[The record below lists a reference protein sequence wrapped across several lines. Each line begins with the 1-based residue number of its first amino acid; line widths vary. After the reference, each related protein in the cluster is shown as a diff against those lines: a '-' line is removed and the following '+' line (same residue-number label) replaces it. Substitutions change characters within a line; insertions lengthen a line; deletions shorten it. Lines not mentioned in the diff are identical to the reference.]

1 MLSSYNAL
9 IAENMPRMKRAAA
22 IIVSML
28 AFSTLTAS
36 GLMFPNPFSFVFT
49 SVSVA
54 VLASLIF
61 AYRSNLILLLPV
73 ASGICV
79 IAVTGSPVCA
89 LVSLAS
95 LVPSV
100 ALAVLFY
107 KKARRSS
114 AVTAVSIVVGISFA
128 VVVGVMLLMRPELI
142 SRAASVKSLLTE
154 KISSLTVNTANGRV
168 LLYTEEAAES
178 LAAYFVVS
186 IPAAVIIVINA
197 ISFVSSEIFL
207 VAVKMFGFWDRVPD
221 GKWRYSPELAAAI
234 VYISAYVVSASLI
247 PFPSADVVGFA
258 AENVLIALIPAMLIA
273 GERALLS
280 LSQRHDKKTIFIVLS
295 AMLFLVSPSL
305 YLMVIT
311 FSGAVAVIISRIK
324 PYVMRFIRRDGD

>member
-1 MLSSYNAL
+1 MISSYNAL

-22 IIVSML
+22 IIVSVF
-28 AFSTLTAS
+28 AFGTLTAS
-36 GLMFPNPFSFVFT
+36 GMIFPNPFSFVFT

-61 AYRSNLILLLPV
+61 AYRSNIIFMLPITSGTCVILL
-73 ASGICV
+73 
-79 IAVTGSPVCA
+79 TGSPVCA
-89 LVSLAS
+89 LVPLVA
-95 LVPSV
+95 LVPAI

-114 AVTAVSIVVGISFA
+114 AVTVVSSVLGVSFA
-128 VVVGVMLLMRPELI
+128 VVICVMLLMRPDLI
-142 SRAASVKSLLTE
+142 LRVASVKSFLTE

-168 LLYTEEAAES
+168 PLYTEEAAES
-178 LAAYFVVS
+178 LASYLVVS

-197 ISFVSSEIFL
+197 ISFVSSAIFL
-207 VAVKMFGFWDRVPD
+207 AAVKMFGFADRIPN
-221 GKWRYSPELAAAI
+221 GKWRYTPEFVAAV
-234 VYISAYVVSASLI
+234 VYLSAYVVSASLI
-247 PFPSADVVGFA
+247 PFPSADAVGFA

-273 GERALLS
+273 GERALFS
-280 LSQRHDKKTIFIVLS
+280 FSQRHDKKTLFIVLS

-311 FSGAVAVIISRIK
+311 FSGAVAVIISHMK
-324 PYVMRFIRRDGD
+324 PYIMRFIRRDGD

>member
-22 IIVSML
+22 IIVSVL

-36 GLMFPNPFSFVFT
+36 GVTFPNPFSFLFT

-61 AYRSNLILLLPV
+61 AYRSNLILLLPI
-73 ASGICV
+73 ASCACAFG
-79 IAVTGSPVCA
+79 ATGSPVCA
-89 LVSLAS
+89 IVPLVSLIPA
-95 LVPSV
+95 VV
-100 ALAVLFY
+100 LAVLFY

-114 AVTAVSIVVGISFA
+114 VVTTVSVALGVSFA
-128 VVVGVMLLMRPELI
+128 VVVGVMLLVRPELLLQVF
-142 SRAASVKSLLTE
+142 SVKSFLTE
-154 KISSLTVNTANGRV
+154 KISSLTVNTANGKV
-168 LLYTEEAAES
+168 PLYTEEAAES
-178 LAAYFVVS
+178 LASYFVVS

-197 ISFVSSEIFL
+197 ISFVSTAIFL
-207 VAVKMFGFWDRVPD
+207 AAVKMFGFLDRIPG
-221 GKWRYSPELAAAI
+221 GKWRYSPELAAAV
-234 VYISAYVVSASLI
+234 VYLSSYVVSASLI
-247 PFPSADVVGFA
+247 PFPSADAVGFA
-258 AENVLIALIPAMLIA
+258 AENVLISLIPAMLIA
-273 GERALLS
+273 GERALFS
-280 LSQRHDKKTIFIVLS
+280 LSQRHDKKTLFIILS

-311 FSGAVAVIISRIK
+311 FSGALAVIISRVK